1 MLFNDFTSMVDTEQN
16 EQNSEKEGKKKVV
29 DWRTVFFVEGVVK
42 IQNKVTMETKPN
54 FFNYPN

>member
-1 MLFNDFTSMVDTEQN
+1 MVDTEQN